1 MKNKVLVLG
10 LALLFLAVL
19 ATPVMAKSSKK
30 FEINFDSDPAKII
43 KHAEW
48 VLKGDVQHGRNGIMV
63 YENCIA
69 TVNGITMEDG
79 TLTKTYS
86 YDINV
91 KGVEPTIPPPP
102 NFRFGKGVLHF
113 KCVTEFADGAFI
125 GNHMISGEFKV
136 MNSGFA
142 LPWNSD
148 GYAVYHGTGAYLG
161 WTWVLRDKTING
173 VAQFE
178 SYMLIP

>member
-1 MKNKVLVLG
+1 M
-10 LALLFLAVL
+10 
-19 ATPVMAKSSKK
+19 ATLTIPVMASSPNKM
-30 FEINFDSDPAKII
+30 EINFDSDTATMI
-43 KHAEW
+43 KHADW
-48 VLKGDVQHGRNGIMV
+48 VMRGDVQHGRNGIMV
-63 YENCIA
+63 YENCIV
-69 TVNGITMEDG
+69 TVNGITLEDG

-91 KGVEPTIPPPP
+91 KGVERTIPPPP

-113 KCVTEFADGAFI
+113 KCVTEFPDGSFI

-142 LPWNSD
+142 FPWNSD
-148 GYAVYHGTGAYLG
+148 GYAVYHGTGAYRG
-161 WTWVLRDKTING
+161 WTWVLKDKTVNG

-178 SYMLIP
+178 AYMLIPKSKLP